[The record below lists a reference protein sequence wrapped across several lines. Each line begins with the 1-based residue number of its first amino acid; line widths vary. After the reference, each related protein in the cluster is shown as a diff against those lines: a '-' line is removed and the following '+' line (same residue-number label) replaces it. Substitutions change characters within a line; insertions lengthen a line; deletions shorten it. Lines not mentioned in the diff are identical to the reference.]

1 MVLPRPRGPKP
12 LTCGISSGSESEHS
26 VAPATLLLEHSHYTS
41 SRTLPLE
48 RSLQADDPPD
58 SILVSTQFPFCSCH
72 PIKPRPGVRNG
83 MRTLGNG
90 SGLFQPRHGILT
102 AGQSSVLPEVLLRWK
117 LCSLMLRSLSA
128 WKTVREQ
135 RIIRPRDR
143 KQTKLTLLSFYQC
156 GGSDHDFCT
165 HSTNVTHRDKR
176 KARHVNNYV
185 AQKSSSSPLRLEQF
199 PNAKTDDHRCHRHE

>member
-1 MVLPRPRGPKP
+1 MSPDQPKTRGEKWNEDSGQRERPVP
-12 LTCGISSGSESEHS
+12 
-26 VAPATLLLEHSHYTS
+26 
-41 SRTLPLE
+41 
-48 RSLQADDPPD
+48 
-58 SILVSTQFPFCSCH
+58 TQTWHF
-72 PIKPRPGVRNG
+72 N
-83 MRTLGNG
+83 
-90 SGLFQPRHGILT
+90 

-165 HSTNVTHRDKR
+165 HSNVTHRDKR

-199 PNAKTDDHRCHRHE
+199 PNADRRSQVSSSWVTLNSIVGMNQQSDGQSPAAWYNLNVWSCAVKNVQEWRAGTCCYKLQTLQWCIKANKKALLLL